1 MFNKLAWA
9 LHFGEPANISRSLRF
24 RDGGEEL
31 DDDAVILGSLHALL
45 NLSTESNNQAQ
56 IGKYGISKLVAFSH
70 DESAPNLRGFST
82 RIIANLLRNGEN
94 RTALYRQE
102 LSHKAQQ
109 WAGEVVQT
117 EEQVKEYE
125 RRQMQRFDSHLN
137 LKVRRACVSCS
148 SVASGSR
155 CTAPRSTTGRVHR
168 CRGRQASLYRLGRL
182 VG

>member
-1 MFNKLAWA
+1 MPHRN
-9 LHFGEPANISRSLRF
+9 
-24 RDGGEEL
+24 GGEAL
-31 DDDAVILGSLHALL
+31 DDDSVVLGSLHALL

-70 DESAPNLRGFST
+70 DEAAPNLRGFST

-117 EEQVKEYE
+117 DEHVKDYE

-137 LKVRRACVSCS
+137 LKVRRAALRADNAPANAHARARCS
-148 SVASGSR
+148 GRVATGQASG
-155 CTAPRSTTGRVHR
+155 G
-168 CRGRQASLYRLGRL
+168 RGREAGLRRLG
-182 VG
+182 GFAGE